1 MLATDLTRN
10 KMVKEPPV
18 RFAHRGAPK
27 ADKRKISKLEQGR
40 KKAFTKHKRARKA
53 SGPAADD

>member
-1 MLATDLTRN
+1 MATSCWN
-10 KMVKEPPV
+10 KMMKEPPV
-18 RFAHRGAPK
+18 HFAHRGAPK